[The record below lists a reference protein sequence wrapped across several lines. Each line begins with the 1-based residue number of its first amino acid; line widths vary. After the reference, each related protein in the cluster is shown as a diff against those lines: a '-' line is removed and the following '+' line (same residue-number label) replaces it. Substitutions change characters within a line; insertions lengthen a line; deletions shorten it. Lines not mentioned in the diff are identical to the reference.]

1 MKKAVILIMLI
12 IMPTV
17 YAQLPWSITDLRCGN
32 GILDKFELCD
42 KGNETN
48 LCHELGK
55 NLTIAM
61 ECFDQHCTCVPKVNL
76 VYCGNNRRDFF
87 EMCDGTSPEDKCPY
101 LGELMGNIS
110 LKCNPKT
117 CGCDILE
124 TVSDTYSPNAINQL
138 TNASKTPSNCG
149 DKKVERNEDCDPPN
163 TLCTTSRKQPGICTD
178 KCECVSPELLGV
190 EPTPE
195 SSSVNITANLTAN
208 ITENITET
216 RNITEQPENITEEP
230 KEEKPGFFARLWAWF
245 AGLFS

>member
-1 MKKAVILIMLI
+1 MKKAVILLMLI
-12 IMPTV
+12 TMPIV

-32 GILDKFELCD
+32 GIRDKYELCE

-87 EMCDGTSPEDKCPY
+87 EMCDGTSTEDKCPF
-101 LGELMGNIS
+101 LGELMGNVS

-117 CGCDILE
+117 CGCDIVD
-124 TVSDTYSPNAINQL
+124 TVSDTYSPNVINQL
-138 TNASKTPSNCG
+138 TNASMTSSKCG

-163 TLCTTSRKQPGICTD
+163 TLCTTGRKEPGICTD
-178 KCECVSPELLGV
+178 KCECIPPELLGV
-190 EPTPE
+190 ETTPATI
-195 SSSVNITANLTAN
+195 STNTTVNLTANLTEN
-208 ITENITET
+208 VTETVTEDVREQENITEV
-216 RNITEQPENITEEP
+216 P
-230 KEEKPGFFARLWAWF
+230 EEKPGFFARLWAWF